1 MVANRD
7 LFLFLIEYA
16 VGFAYK
22 QKKHTQGKK
31 HNDGCKQKG
40 IEFVFPHIR
49 QHAANQKRQTEPSP
63 YTTSP
68 DTTCFSPPTFF
79 HCLPCAPYSHC
90 KPMKTIRLNPLDAAW
105 IVTES
110 RATPNHVG
118 GLLQFKL
125 PENAGQN
132 FMRDM
137 MAEFRG
143 HRQFTAPA

>member
-1 MVANRD
+1 
-7 LFLFLIEYA
+7 
-16 VGFAYK
+16 
-22 QKKHTQGKK
+22 
-31 HNDGCKQKG
+31 
-40 IEFVFPHIR
+40 
-49 QHAANQKRQTEPSP
+49 
-63 YTTSP
+63 
-68 DTTCFSPPTFF
+68 
-79 HCLPCAPYSHC
+79 
-90 KPMKTIRLNPLDAAW
+90 MKTIRLNPLDAAW

-143 HRQFTAPA
+143 HRQFTAPWNLRLQPSFSKNPLRSWVKDDRNTTSATPPCPGPVASASWVNW